1 MLSLDLLQHLVY
13 FVFISAVIAYAT
25 LDGFDLGVGCLH
37 LFARTDY
44 ERRLML
50 NAIGPVWDGNTTWI
64 VIGGG
69 VLFAG
74 FPKAFG
80 ILMSGFYTPMMMLI
94 FAFMLRGAAVEFRSK
109 MGKTSWR
116 RTWDFCFFF
125 ASALLTMVFG
135 LLLGNLIVGIPLTS
149 EGIIGGLPAL
159 LKPYP
164 ILVAFFAASLLL
176 MHASIYLLMKLDGP
190 FHERVRG
197 WTNRLIL
204 LFLLFWIA
212 TTAATFIY
220 NPHMIQP
227 FLTRPWLGIFALL
240 NLATISIIPLA
251 VRKKY
256 DGTAFIASC
265 LCIVFLLILF
275 EIGNYPYIAR
285 SSLDAAAS
293 LTFANSSVSHTALLV
308 LSIVALSGLPLGA
321 FYGTYIYRTFRGKV
335 RLDSLSY

>member
-1 MLSLDLLQHLVY
+1 MPSLDLLQHLVY
-13 FVFISAVIAYAT
+13 FVFIIAVVAYAT

-37 LFARTDY
+37 LFARSDY

-74 FPKAFG
+74 FPRAFG
-80 ILMSGFYTPMMMLI
+80 TILSGFYTPMMLLI

-109 MGKTSWR
+109 IVSASWR
-116 RTWDFCFFF
+116 RVWDSCFFF
-125 ASALLTMVFG
+125 ASALLTIVFG
-135 LLLGNLIVGIPLTS
+135 LLLGNLIVGVPLTS
-149 EGIIGGLPAL
+149 QGIVGGMEVL

-164 ILVAFFAASLLL
+164 ILVAFFAASLFL
-176 MHASIYLLMKLDGP
+176 MHASIYLLMKLEGP
-190 FHERVRG
+190 FHNRVRG
-197 WTNRLIL
+197 WANRLIL
-204 LFLLFWIA
+204 IFLLFWIA

-220 NPHMIQP
+220 NRHMIQP
-227 FLTRPWLGIFALL
+227 FLAYPWLGIFALL
-240 NLATISIIPLA
+240 NLASICAIPLA

-285 SSLDAAAS
+285 SSLDPAAS

-308 LSIVALSGLPLGA
+308 LTIVALSGLPLGA
-321 FYGTYIYRTFRGKV
+321 FYATYIYRTFRGKV